1 MCWSFSSRCC
11 VQVMKSWEPLAIRLS
26 SLKDQS
32 VKSIRFLRLL
42 DFSTSPAFALGWEI
56 RKLVSSNAYFTMQI
70 SAWCAFFD
78 IKMREMREMP
88 EMREMQ
94 SMTFRTKE
102 IAVRE
107 INSDARPSCRD
118 DVFIITQLFQHM
130 SLWQAMKKCLKTW
143 RIAKNGGEP
152 HTQTETRT
160 APQWVATLGNK
171 FLMNET
177 SKLCVCIYIYICI
190 YVWYQ

>member
-1 MCWSFSSRCC
+1 MNRKRSINAESMSIC
-11 VQVMKSWEPLAIRLS
+11 QVDHLVYVLEFLESLLLAGHEIMGAARHKTKLFERS
-26 SLKDQS
+26 ECEEHR
-32 VKSIRFLRLL
+32 VFETCRLL
-42 DFSTSPAFALGWEI
+42 NFSTSPAFALGWEI

-88 EMREMQ
+88 EMREMREMQ

-118 DVFIITQLFQHM
+118 DAFIITQLFQHM
-130 SLWQAMKKCLKTW
+130 SL
-143 RIAKNGGEP
+143 
-152 HTQTETRT
+152 
-160 APQWVATLGNK
+160 
-171 FLMNET
+171 
-177 SKLCVCIYIYICI
+177 
-190 YVWYQ
+190 